1 MKDRNKDLKKECKG
15 NKQYRELKKKNKNKT
30 TNTSNKRKY
39 SILKQEQEAIR
50 KNSEI
55 ESEQFFFNQKEGR
68 KIKLRKCLRN

>member
-1 MKDRNKDLKKECKG
+1 MQR
-15 NKQYRELKKKNKNKT
+15 KQTIQGAKKKNKNKT

-55 ESEQFFFNQKEGR
+55 ESEQFFF
-68 KIKLRKCLRN
+68 